1 MKLRTLVIRITI
13 LFDQSRGSLK
23 LVVHRDAAPQQ
34 TLWVVD
40 FLSEDINDQD
50 NCWYN
55 GLIISMIFTIL
66 KELARKKVGETTS
79 DIIASSKTRN
89 G

>member
-1 MKLRTLVIRITI
+1 MKLRTLFI
-13 LFDQSRGSLK
+13 LIINNVDQSRGSLK

-50 NCWYN
+50 NCGYN
-55 GLIISMIFTIL
+55 GLIISMIFTML
-66 KELARKKVGETTS
+66 KELAGEKVG
-79 DIIASSKTRN
+79 
-89 G
+89 GVYL